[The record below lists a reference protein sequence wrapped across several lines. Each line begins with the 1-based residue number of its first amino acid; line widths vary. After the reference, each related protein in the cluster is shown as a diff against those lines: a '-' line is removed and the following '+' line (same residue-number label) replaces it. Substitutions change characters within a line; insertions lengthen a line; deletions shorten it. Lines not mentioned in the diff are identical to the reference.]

1 MIQLRTN
8 KEVTIPI
15 ERGTIQ
21 GIVRLII
28 DKVELDNNN
37 IKAMGYYYHLEENG
51 TIKKLSGF
59 GNNSMVQWETL
70 NYLEAN
76 LLQPFQSETYLKEN
90 ILQRLKEATLLQID
104 KEAYENYGTIA
115 DDWEDDIPT
124 ISE

>member
-8 KEVTIPI
+8 KEVTIPT
-15 ERGTIQ
+15 ERGTKQ
-21 GIVRLII
+21 GIVHLII
-28 DKVELDNNN
+28 DRIELDNNN
-37 IKAMGYYYHLEENG
+37 IKAMGYYYHIEENG
-51 TIKKLSGF
+51 TIKKLSSF

-76 LLQPFQSETYLKEN
+76 LLQPFQSETHLKDN

-115 DDWEDDIPT
+115 EDWVDDINV
-124 ISE
+124 SE